1 MIRSPLRKLKDAALE
16 KAVLVF
22 ARSRFERYGEL
33 RWLNVDTAGKVL
45 SAEVVLKGESEP
57 VTVSQAKYRL
67 ESKGAQ
73 KLLVLYEIKVSTMQF
88 NMLGTPKKKILFCRY
103 FETGRRR
110 ERTRMFHEISR
121 RY

>member
-45 SAEVVLKGESEP
+45 SAEVLLKGESEP

-73 KLLVLYEIKVSTMQF
+73 KLLVLYEIKVSKEWAQNLLEDRFPEFPRMS
-88 NMLGTPKKKILFCRY
+88 GRVRRPTPR
-103 FETGRRR
+103 
-110 ERTRMFHEISR
+110 
-121 RY
+121 